1 MKPKWISA
9 NDKTFS
15 SCSVSQSS
23 DENETKSDKNSN
35 NTEGVSLQDNG
46 RSNRKSKQI
55 NIEISF
61 KRRANSIF
69 ESKLHFFFLFLFFA
83 KH

>member
-23 DENETKSDKNSN
+23 DENETKSDKN
-35 NTEGVSLQDNG
+35 
-46 RSNRKSKQI
+46 
-55 NIEISF
+55 
-61 KRRANSIF
+61 
-69 ESKLHFFFLFLFFA
+69 
-83 KH
+83 